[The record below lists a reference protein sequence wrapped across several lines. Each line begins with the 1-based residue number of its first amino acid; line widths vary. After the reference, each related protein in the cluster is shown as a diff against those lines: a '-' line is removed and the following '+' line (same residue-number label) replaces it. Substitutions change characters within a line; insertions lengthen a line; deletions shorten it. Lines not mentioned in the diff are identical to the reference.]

1 MMPARITHHAASLAR
16 ENRRMYARAITFR
29 ARPTVTAQQASI
41 IYHELTRILA
51 GEDGFL
57 GSSFMMNP
65 ETNHAISLTFW
76 RDRESGAAAG
86 PKVLP
91 MLLVKVHPLV
101 VAPPEISG
109 YDIIEQS
116 FALDGVASS

>member
-1 MMPARITHHAASLAR
+1 
-16 ENRRMYARAITFR
+16 MYARAITFR
-29 ARPTVTAQQASI
+29 ARPEVTSRQASV

-57 GSSFMMNP
+57 GSTFMMNE

-76 RDRESGAAAG
+76 RDRNCGAAAG

-101 VAPPEISG
+101 MGPPEISG

-116 FALDGVASS
+116 YSIDGATSA